1 MATIDEITREISR
14 LIPKI
19 ATQAHPGSFANI
31 RITPAQILMLMS
43 IHAHGKCHLKTLARE
58 RKVSPPTITGLVDR
72 LLKDGYVRKD
82 PDPEDRRAAMVSL
95 TKKGEGV
102 VTRHLASIQNLW
114 KSILTHLSQ
123 KEREQYLGILR
134 KIVNILS
141 KKEG

>member
-1 MATIDEITREISR
+1 MATIDEITLEISR

-31 RITPAQILMLMS
+31 KITPAQILMLMS
-43 IHAHGKCHLKTLARE
+43 IHAHGQCHLKTLSRE

-72 LLKDGYVRKD
+72 LLKDGYVKKG

-102 VTRHLASIQNLW
+102 INRHLTGIQGMW
-114 KSILTHLSQ
+114 KGILIHLSRE
-123 KEREQYLGILR
+123 EREQYLSILR